1 MIYTVLA
8 ALGFLAGV
16 GGRAGLGA
24 GFDIVRWVGVAPV
37 IVAGVILLYKNWRV
51 GLVFLAFLC
60 GIWRVDAFFEG
71 RPVSWPQEKS
81 EVSGVVVSQIDE
93 VQNGRRFTL
102 DTEWGRVLVT
112 VGAYEKVKFGDS
124 VRVVGVLEVPSSD
137 INGFNY
143 ANYLAV
149 SGIWLTLKA
158 DKIVVESEA
167 GFSMQG
173 ALYSLKEVA
182 INRLNSLYHE
192 PEAGFAAGLILG
204 SKRSM
209 PEFLSDA
216 FKKVGLTHIVV
227 ISGSNMSLVIYAI
240 SFLFMFLPFKKRI
253 ALSAGMVTV
262 FVVFVG
268 ASAAVFRAGLM
279 GILGLMGLYM
289 GRRSMA
295 FFALMWSAV
304 LMVLVSP
311 LALVFDSGFQLSF
324 SSVLGLL
331 CFGPIVSA
339 WFGKFWPEGK
349 LAIVREALVM
359 TLSAQIATMPLV
371 IFSFGGISTVSPFAN
386 VLAAPL
392 VPFAML
398 FTALSIPFGGV
409 PAAPAVFYLKAVE
422 TVALKLSAVPY
433 SFYECQ
439 ISVVTFFVAE
449 VGLILFT
456 IIFYKPILVRAFF
469 RGGEAGISTV
479 LNLLTGR
486 RVKQ

>member
-1 MIYTVLA
+1 MIYIVLS
-8 ALGFLAGV
+8 ALGFLAGA
-16 GGRAGLGA
+16 GGRAGFGA
-24 GFDIVRWVGVAPV
+24 GFDVVRLLGVWPV
-37 IVAGVILLYKNWRV
+37 VASVLILLYKNWEI
-51 GLVFLAFLC
+51 GLVFVAFLC
-60 GIWRVDAFFEG
+60 GIWRVDVFFEG
-71 RPVSWPQEKS
+71 RPMSWPQEKG
-81 EVSGVVVSQIDE
+81 EVSGAVVSQIDE
-93 VQNGRRFTL
+93 VEAGRRFTL
-102 DTEWGRVLVT
+102 DTEWGKVLVT
-112 VGAYEKVKFGDS
+112 VGAYEKVEFGDE
-124 VRVVGVLEVPSSD
+124 VRVFGVLEAPSTD

-158 DKIVVESEA
+158 DKVEVLRKAE
-167 GFSMQG
+167 FSVQG
-173 ALYSLKEVA
+173 VLYDLKDAA
-182 INRLNSLYHE
+182 ISRLNSLYHE

-209 PEFLSDA
+209 PEFLSSA
-216 FKKVGLTHIVV
+216 FKQVGLSHIVV

-253 ALSAGMVTV
+253 ALSAAMVTI
-262 FVVFVG
+262 FVIFVG

-279 GILGLMGLYM
+279 GVLGLMGLYM

-311 LALVFDSGFQLSF
+311 LAFIWDSGFQLSF

-331 CFGPIVSA
+331 CFGPVVSG

-349 LAIVREALVM
+349 VAIVREALVM

-371 IFSFGGISTVSPFAN
+371 IFSFGGISTVAPLAN

-398 FTALSIPFGGV
+398 FSALSIPFGEA
-409 PAAPAVFYLKAVE
+409 PAAPAIFYLKTVE
-422 TVALKLSAVPY
+422 FIALKLSAVPY

-449 VGLILFT
+449 AGLILFT
-456 IIFYKPILVRAFF
+456 IIFYKPILARAFF
-469 RGGEAGISTV
+469 RGGEAKISTA
-479 LNLLTGR
+479 LNLLMGR
-486 RVKQ
+486 RVRQ